1 MRITLRAAALSCAA
15 LLSACGFEIVDTG
28 HRGVE
33 TRFGEVVS
41 QALPEGLYFYNPFT
55 SNIIQLDTR
64 LLRYD
69 DHTGMYTKD
78 VQQAQ
83 VKFTLNYR
91 LNAEH
96 AHIIF
101 KEVGRDWDNKL
112 VPQVVYG
119 NLKEVI
125 GKWNAVE
132 LIGNRDKAQIEAF
145 EQIRASLADK
155 HVSVVSFEITD
166 IEYTPQF
173 EKSVE
178 DKVIAEQ
185 RAIEEQNRTKQI
197 EEQAKQKV
205 LSAQAEAE
213 SIKIRAAA
221 LAQNAR
227 LVELE
232 AVQRWDGHLPQY
244 MMGSSVPFISLPAG
258 K

>member
-1 MRITLRAAALSCAA
+1 MKAAIRLLCLVPAV

-33 TRFGEVVS
+33 TRFGSVVS
-41 QALPEGLYFYNPFT
+41 ESMPEGLYFYNPFT

-64 LLRYD
+64 LQRWD
-69 DHTGMYTKD
+69 DHTGTYTKD

-83 VKFTLNYR
+83 IKFTVNYR

-112 VPQVVYG
+112 VPQVVQG
-119 NLKEVI
+119 QLKEII

-132 LIGNRDKAQIEAF
+132 LIGARDKAQTEAF
-145 EQIRASLADK
+145 AAIRDSLADK
-155 HVSVVSFEITD
+155 NVSVVSFEITD

-185 RAIEEQNRTKQI
+185 RSIEEQNRTKQV
-197 EEQAKQKV
+197 EEQAKQRL
-205 LSAQAEAE
+205 LSAEAE
-213 SIKIRAAA
+213 AKSIQIRARA
-221 LAQNAR
+221 LEQNAK

-232 AVQRWDGHLPQY
+232 AVQKWDGKLPQY
-244 MMGSSVPFISLPAG
+244 MMGNSVPFLNLPG
-258 K
+258 GR